1 MPITRATLHN
11 SANRERCGKKPLKY
25 KVNVYPSTNEQLKQR
40 YSMCGLHITLQ
51 HLPFRLEKFRCSSPI
66 HFDFLTF
73 FSVQA
78 HLWSAMRHTHKQR
91 EHKMCVCVI
100 AFFTVQTLSSCLAI
114 CWSQLFYYRGSERWA
129 SVELVSGLK
138 MSTICFS
145 YNSFQLLFLLPFVS
159 LSRTLSVSQLPFHRH
174 KSHRT
179 WNANK

>member
-1 MPITRATLHN
+1 MSTHQQINNWNSDILCAVCTLHYN
-11 SANRERCGKKPLKY
+11 ICRFVSRNLGVVRQ
-25 KVNVYPSTNEQLKQR
+25 STLIFWHF
-40 YSMCGLHITLQ
+40 SV
-51 HLPFRLEKFRCSSPI
+51 FRLIFGLRW
-66 HFDFLTF
+66 DT
-73 FSVQA
+73 
-78 HLWSAMRHTHKQR
+78 HTSR
-91 EHKMCVCVI
+91 ENIKCVCVI
-100 AFFTVQTLSSCLAI
+100 AFFIVQTLSSCLAI